1 MTEGRERPATHPRRI
16 GSVAP
21 PPASAVLD
29 TAHLGD
35 IEGAF
40 GRISVGET
48 EHARTW
54 KTRLL
59 TLLAIVG
66 PGIIVMVGDNDAGG
80 VATYAQAGQNY
91 GYSLLWVL
99 VLLVPVLIVNQ
110 EMVVRLG
117 AVTGVGHARLINE
130 RFGRG
135 WGWFSVGDL
144 FLLNFLTIV
153 TEFIGISL
161 AAQYIGISK
170 YVVVPVSAVAL
181 VAIMASGSFRRWERA
196 MFVFIAVTLLQIP
209 MLLMSHP
216 QWGHAAKS
224 LVMPSISGGVSSD
237 AVLLIIAIVGTTV
250 APWQLF
256 FQQSNVVDK
265 RITPRFIGYER
276 ADTVLGAFVVV
287 IGAAALVM
295 TGEWAARSTNTVG
308 GFIDA
313 GATAHLLG
321 EHTGTLGSIFAI
333 VLMDAS
339 IIGAAAVTLATSYAF
354 GDVFG
359 LKHSLHRGFA
369 DAKQFYLSYT
379 AMVALAAAI
388 VLIPGAPLG
397 LITTAVQALAG
408 LLLPSASVFLL
419 LLCNDREVLGPWVN
433 RSWLNWVAGLIVG
446 TLLLL
451 SGILMATT
459 LFPSLDVV
467 TVAGYLALSLVVLAA
482 AAAPALRW
490 LTRRQP
496 APPAARLPVR
506 GVDRNAWRMPPLTLL
521 EPVTW
526 SAGTRLAMIALRAYL
541 VIGAA
546 AIGGQGNTTQPLS
559 CSLTGHLAVPLE
571 TLWIAHRV
579 VKDEPRG
586 LPGIFLAQRVGQPV
600 PRRLGGKDGDMLVAD
615 LGGHAGKVPGLL
627 LLTNPGGCA
636 LEPGL
641 VPDERVVGCAAVE
654 GHAGPHH
661 FPLLVTLF
669 VAVADDGH
677 HRHDHR
683 KVRRRPSRLSR
694 SFGDVRQDVP
704 GDIARLADRMHV
716 HPVGHFARH
725 PQHPRIDRCDIDFRI
740 WRLDGTRAPLRGDE
754 IEVVEVAV
762 VIERPGSKRREARLD
777 GEQVVAQ
784 PRTRPLERDAVAPD
798 DVGAH
803 LGAQTQPEIPASC
816 LLKLPGRGRRDERT
830 AREGHRDPRGQLE
843 AGSGLRRHGGVQV
856 GRTARLGEQQTGE
869 PRGLRTPGQVA
880 DLVERLRDRHRV
892 DVHGPEPIRPL
903 LGHHRTVLAR

>member
-1 MTEGRERPATHPRRI
+1 MTAGREEAAH
-16 GSVAP
+16 
-21 PPASAVLD
+21 SAVLD

-99 VLLVPVLIVNQ
+99 LLLIPVLIVNQ

-161 AAQYIGISK
+161 AAEYIGVSK
-170 YVVVPVSAVAL
+170 YVAVPVSAVAL

-216 QWGHAAKS
+216 QWAQATKS
-224 LVMPSISGGVSSD
+224 FVIPRISGGVSSD

-295 TGEWAARSTNTVG
+295 TGEWAARSTNTIG
-308 GFIDA
+308 GFTDA

-321 EHTGTLGSIFAI
+321 EHRGTLGWIFAI

-379 AMVALAAAI
+379 AMVMLAAAI

-433 RSWLNWVAGLIVG
+433 RPWLNGVAGLIVG

-459 LFPSLDVV
+459 LFPKLDVV
-467 TVAGYLALSLVVLAA
+467 AVAGYLALVLIVLAA

-490 LTRRQP
+490 MARRQP
-496 APPAARLPVR
+496 AARPAPLPAR
-506 GVDRNAWRMPPLTLL
+506 GVDRNTWRMPPLTLL

-526 SAGTRLAMIALRAYL
+526 SPGTRLGMIALRGYL
-541 VIGAA
+541 ILGA
-546 AIGGQGNTTQPLS
+546 L
-559 CSLTGHLAVPLE
+559 LL
-571 TLWIAHRV
+571 V
-579 VKDEPRG
+579 VKA
-586 LPGIFLAQRVGQPV
+586 IQ
-600 PRRLGGKDGDMLVAD
+600 
-615 LGGHAGKVPGLL
+615 
-627 LLTNPGGCA
+627 
-636 LEPGL
+636 
-641 VPDERVVGCAAVE
+641 
-654 GHAGPHH
+654 
-661 FPLLVTLF
+661 
-669 VAVADDGH
+669 
-677 HRHDHR
+677 
-683 KVRRRPSRLSR
+683 LS
-694 SFGDVRQDVP
+694 
-704 GDIARLADRMHV
+704 H
-716 HPVGHFARH
+716 
-725 PQHPRIDRCDIDFRI
+725 
-740 WRLDGTRAPLRGDE
+740 
-754 IEVVEVAV
+754 
-762 VIERPGSKRREARLD
+762 
-777 GEQVVAQ
+777 
-784 PRTRPLERDAVAPD
+784 
-798 DVGAH
+798 
-803 LGAQTQPEIPASC
+803 
-816 LLKLPGRGRRDERT
+816 
-830 AREGHRDPRGQLE
+830 
-843 AGSGLRRHGGVQV
+843 
-856 GRTARLGEQQTGE
+856 
-869 PRGLRTPGQVA
+869 
-880 DLVERLRDRHRV
+880 
-892 DVHGPEPIRPL
+892 
-903 LGHHRTVLAR
+903 

>member
-1 MTEGRERPATHPRRI
+1 MTSSADKATHPVAAAGSGEPAPARR
-16 GSVAP
+16 
-21 PPASAVLD
+21 SAVLD

-48 EHARTW
+48 DHPRTW

-99 VLLVPVLIVNQ
+99 LLLIPVLIVNQ

-153 TEFIGISL
+153 TEFIGITL
-161 AAQYIGISK
+161 AADYIGVSR
-170 YVVVPVSAVAL
+170 YVVVPISAAAL
-181 VAIMASGSFRRWERA
+181 VAIMATGSFRRWERA

-216 QWGHAAKS
+216 QWAHAAKS
-224 LVMPSISGGVSSD
+224 FVVPSISGGVSSD

-265 RITPRFIGYER
+265 RITPRFMAYER
-276 ADTVLGAFVVV
+276 ADTVLGAFVVIV
-287 IGAAALVM
+287 GAAALLM
-295 TGEWAARSTNTVG
+295 TGDWAARSTNTIG
-308 GFIDA
+308 GFTDA
-313 GATAHLLG
+313 GAIAHLLG
-321 EHTGTLGSIFAI
+321 QHSATLGSFFAI

-379 AMVALAAAI
+379 AMVVLAAAI

-419 LLCNDREVLGPWVN
+419 LLCNDRAVLGPWVN
-433 RSWLNWVAGLIVG
+433 RPWLNWLAGLIVA

-459 LFPSLDVV
+459 MFRDLNVV
-467 TVAGYLALSLVVLAA
+467 AVAGYLALALVILAA
-482 AAAPALRW
+482 AAVPVLRW
-490 LTRRQP
+490 MARRQP
-496 APPAARLPVR
+496 ARPAAKPPARP
-506 GVDRNAWRMPPLTLL
+506 VDRNTWRMPPLTLL

-526 SAGTRLAMIALRAYL
+526 SAGTRLGMIALRGYL
-541 VIGAA
+541 VVGA
-546 AIGGQGNTTQPLS
+546 L
-559 CSLTGHLAVPLE
+559 LL
-571 TLWIAHRV
+571 V
-579 VKDEPRG
+579 VKA
-586 LPGIFLAQRVGQPV
+586 IQ
-600 PRRLGGKDGDMLVAD
+600 
-615 LGGHAGKVPGLL
+615 
-627 LLTNPGGCA
+627 
-636 LEPGL
+636 
-641 VPDERVVGCAAVE
+641 
-654 GHAGPHH
+654 
-661 FPLLVTLF
+661 
-669 VAVADDGH
+669 
-677 HRHDHR
+677 
-683 KVRRRPSRLSR
+683 LSR
-694 SFGDVRQDVP
+694 
-704 GDIARLADRMHV
+704 
-716 HPVGHFARH
+716 
-725 PQHPRIDRCDIDFRI
+725 
-740 WRLDGTRAPLRGDE
+740 
-754 IEVVEVAV
+754 
-762 VIERPGSKRREARLD
+762 
-777 GEQVVAQ
+777 
-784 PRTRPLERDAVAPD
+784 
-798 DVGAH
+798 
-803 LGAQTQPEIPASC
+803 
-816 LLKLPGRGRRDERT
+816 
-830 AREGHRDPRGQLE
+830 
-843 AGSGLRRHGGVQV
+843 
-856 GRTARLGEQQTGE
+856 
-869 PRGLRTPGQVA
+869 
-880 DLVERLRDRHRV
+880 
-892 DVHGPEPIRPL
+892 
-903 LGHHRTVLAR
+903 

>member
-1 MTEGRERPATHPRRI
+1 MTSGADNATRPEAQAERRH
-16 GSVAP
+16 
-21 PPASAVLD
+21 SAVLD

-40 GRISVGET
+40 GRISVGDT
-48 EHARTW
+48 DHPRTW
-54 KTRLL
+54 KTRLM

-99 VLLVPVLIVNQ
+99 LLLIPVLIVNQ

-161 AAQYIGISK
+161 AAEYIGVSK
-170 YVVVPVSAVAL
+170 HVVVPISAVAL
-181 VAIMASGSFRRWERA
+181 VAIMATGSFRRWERA
-196 MFVFIAVTLLQIP
+196 MFVFIAITVLQVP

-216 QWGHAAKS
+216 HWANAAKS
-224 LVMPSISGGVSSD
+224 FVVPSISGGMSSD

-265 RITPRFIGYER
+265 RITPRFMGYER

-313 GATAHLLG
+313 GAIAHLLG
-321 EHTGTLGSIFAI
+321 QHRQVLGSIFAV

-379 AMVALAAAI
+379 AMVVLAAAI

-446 TLLLL
+446 ILLLL

-459 LFPSLDVV
+459 MFRDLNVV
-467 TVAGYLALSLVVLAA
+467 DIAGYLALGLVVLAA
-482 AAAPALRW
+482 AALPLLRW
-490 LTRRQP
+490 MARRQP
-496 APPAARLPVR
+496 PRPAPKPPARA
-506 GVDRNAWRMPPLTLL
+506 VDRSTWRMPPLTLL

-526 SAGTRLAMIALRAYL
+526 SPGTRLGMIALRGYL
-541 VIGAA
+541 IVGA
-546 AIGGQGNTTQPLS
+546 L
-559 CSLTGHLAVPLE
+559 LL
-571 TLWIAHRV
+571 V
-579 VKDEPRG
+579 VK
-586 LPGIFLAQRVGQPV
+586 
-600 PRRLGGKDGDMLVAD
+600 
-615 LGGHAGKVPGLL
+615 
-627 LLTNPGGCA
+627 
-636 LEPGL
+636 
-641 VPDERVVGCAAVE
+641 AVQ
-654 GHAGPHH
+654 
-661 FPLLVTLF
+661 
-669 VAVADDGH
+669 
-677 HRHDHR
+677 
-683 KVRRRPSRLSR
+683 LS
-694 SFGDVRQDVP
+694 
-704 GDIARLADRMHV
+704 
-716 HPVGHFARH
+716 
-725 PQHPRIDRCDIDFRI
+725 
-740 WRLDGTRAPLRGDE
+740 
-754 IEVVEVAV
+754 
-762 VIERPGSKRREARLD
+762 
-777 GEQVVAQ
+777 
-784 PRTRPLERDAVAPD
+784 
-798 DVGAH
+798 
-803 LGAQTQPEIPASC
+803 
-816 LLKLPGRGRRDERT
+816 
-830 AREGHRDPRGQLE
+830 
-843 AGSGLRRHGGVQV
+843 HG
-856 GRTARLGEQQTGE
+856 
-869 PRGLRTPGQVA
+869 
-880 DLVERLRDRHRV
+880 
-892 DVHGPEPIRPL
+892 
-903 LGHHRTVLAR
+903 